1 MSSALSENIKKLM
14 LENGIKNVSEL
25 AKKVNMRSQ
34 TLGLIIRGDRSNPRE
49 ITLQP
54 LADFFDV
61 SINEL
66 LGVNNDFSFSSHLEN
81 IMTYCGINDYKLSE
95 MSGIARE
102 TINSILYGLSNTP
115 NDSTIKKLS
124 DFFGITVDQMRGIEP
139 VNIKDIENNISFNK
153 IPLLYKRDIYNVYT
167 EDFKLSIKNIYR
179 KTKSKFNDSNQLCIE
194 SFGDMFFENKTS
206 YFKVFLTTERSNNRQ
221 KTIYYDKTNSNVFLC
236 KESIKQNKLYLTLD
250 DIFAKPIIKNDNHLK
265 LGYFLSIS
273 TPN

>member
-54 LADFFDV
+54 LADFFGV

-66 LGVNNDFSFSSHLEN
+66 LGVNDDFSFSSHLEN

-153 IPLLYKRDIYNVYT
+153 IPLLYKRA
-167 EDFKLSIKNIYR
+167 LSN
-179 KTKSKFNDSNQLCIE
+179 
-194 SFGDMFFENKTS
+194 
-206 YFKVFLTTERSNNRQ
+206 
-221 KTIYYDKTNSNVFLC
+221 
-236 KESIKQNKLYLTLD
+236 
-250 DIFAKPIIKNDNHLK
+250 
-265 LGYFLSIS
+265 
-273 TPN
+273 